1 MSKTIE
7 IIRGDG
13 GDEPPCLETGNPRFG
28 DLVAR
33 RLKRRDV
40 LAGAL
45 ATAVA
50 ALFVRPGDGRA
61 AKDRLDFKPVPVSR
75 ADRVAVPEGYRVQF
89 ILPWGEPILGRMP
102 AFTIDN
108 SGEDQAMQVGSL
120 RIPMKSPGHSEMMPP
135 IDSDMMSPRARAS
148 LAAK

>member
-1 MSKTIE
+1 MSQTIE

-61 AKDRLDFKPVPVSR
+61 AKDGLDFNAVPVSR
-75 ADRVAVPEGYRVQF
+75 ADSVAVPEGYRVQF
-89 ILPWGEPILGRMP
+89 ILPWGEPILGRIP

-108 SGEDQAMQVGSL
+108 SGKVRRCRSVVTMTGCISL
-120 RIPMKSPGHSEMMPP
+120 QSTAIPMTGCLLSTTNTSNRG
-135 IDSDMMSPRARAS
+135 
-148 LAAK
+148 